1 MKAKP
6 DEPKSKGKELR
17 DIGERT
23 KAFALSIVRLYA
35 GLPKMTVAQVMGR
48 QLLRSGTS
56 VGAHWREAR
65 RSRSNAEFIS
75 KVEAG
80 LQELDETRYWLELL
94 DESGAAKSAEYGI
107 LKAEADEL
115 AAILVTCARNAKEH
129 RK

>member
-6 DEPKSKGKELR
+6 DEPKSKDKELR

-23 KAFALSIVRLYA
+23 KAFALSVVRLYA
-35 GLPKMTVAQVMGR
+35 GLPKTTVAQVMGR

-65 RSRSNAEFIS
+65 RSRSNAEFVS

-80 LQELDETRYWLELL
+80 LQELDEARYWLELL
-94 DESGAAKSAEYGI
+94 DESGAAKSERYGV
-107 LKAEADEL
+107 LKTEADEL